1 MLDAVV
7 VAKPLSSPY
16 PGAMMQAM
24 RRGSVAEY
32 AATKRRARGWVAR
45 MVRRGALDRPAA
57 CACGARA
64 VHAHHPDY
72 ARPFRVEWVCAACH
86 ARLHRP
92 TDPGQMTLWL
102 GA

>member
-1 MLDAVV
+1 
-7 VAKPLSSPY
+7 
-16 PGAMMQAM
+16 MMQAM
-24 RRGSVAEY
+24 R
-32 AATKRRARGWVAR
+32 AAAVRQKRRARGWVAR

-64 VHAHHPDY
+64 VLHAHHVDY
-72 ARPFRVEWVCAACH
+72 GRPFRVEWVCVPCH